1 MNNQSWVQQSL
12 ALFRKDLLA
21 ETRTRV
27 AFGAMGVFSFSALL
41 LISLAMVG
49 LKGVMLQ
56 NSTGQSVPA
65 WNNSGKMSLLWV
77 LLCFAAF
84 AGLSHSFVYEEETGT
99 ASTLKL
105 HMMPQAVYAGKLL
118 FNTTVLL
125 AVSLVITP
133 LYMVMTGMEAG
144 TIPMFFTVM
153 LSGTVSL
160 SAVATVVAALAARAR
175 STGALFGAVGLPM
188 LTVLLVLIMNAARQ
202 CYIRSESAVQYVR
215 PVIGI
220 VGFGVLIVTLS
231 ALLFHFIW
239 ED

>member
-1 MNNQSWVQQSL
+1 MSGQSWLQQSI
-12 ALFRKDLLA
+12 ALFRKDVLA

-27 AFGAMGVFSFSALL
+27 AFGSMGVFSFASLL

-49 LKGVMLQ
+49 LKGVLLQ
-56 NSTGQSVPA
+56 NSAGQAVPA

-105 HMMPQAVYAGKLL
+105 HMMPQAVYAGKLM
-118 FNTTVLL
+118 FNTAILL
-125 AVSLVITP
+125 IVSLVITP
-133 LYMVMTGMEAG
+133 LYMVMTGMDAG
-144 TIPMFFTVM
+144 TIPMFLAVM
-153 LSGTVSL
+153 LSGTGCL
-160 SAVATVVAALAARAR
+160 AAVATVVAALAARAR

-188 LTVLLVLIMNAARQ
+188 LTVLLVLIMDAARQ
-202 CYIRSESAVQYVR
+202 CYIRSEATVQYLR
-215 PVIGI
+215 PITGI
-220 VGFGVLIVTLS
+220 VCFGVLIVTLS
-231 ALLFHFIW
+231 AMLFHFIW